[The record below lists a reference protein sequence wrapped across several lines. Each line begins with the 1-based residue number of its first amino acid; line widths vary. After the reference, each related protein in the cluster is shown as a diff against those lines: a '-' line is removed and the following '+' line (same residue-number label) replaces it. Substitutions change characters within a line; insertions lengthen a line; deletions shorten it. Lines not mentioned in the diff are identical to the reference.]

1 VQVPRS
7 SDLEIQKKIQAVLA
21 SKWEKMTPGRKD
33 TLAYTNCYGTPE
45 TFNVYRWLQNLTSD
59 ANVRA
64 NVRNDAIRI
73 FLETY
78 EHLPPPMRYRFNKA
92 CNERP
97 DDNDYLPPDK
107 ELKGKLLENFKK
119 QRDEF
124 LKTYPNGMPDCQADK
139 KQYSFVNHLCSEQQ
153 LPKNVQSPSKRAFF
167 RVLLQGGILDGDRAT
182 RVTAAL
188 APYAER
194 DEVGTGAG
202 TSAKVS
208 AEASASSEASNDAS
222 SDASSDASESSDED

>member
-1 VQVPRS
+1 
-7 SDLEIQKKIQAVLA
+7 
-21 SKWEKMTPGRKD
+21 
-33 TLAYTNCYGTPE
+33 
-45 TFNVYRWLQNLTSD
+45 
-59 ANVRA
+59 
-64 NVRNDAIRI
+64 
-73 FLETY
+73 
-78 EHLPPPMRYRFNKA
+78 MRYRFNKA

-124 LKTYPNGMPDCQADK
+124 LRTYLNGMPESRADK
-139 KQYSFVNHLCSEQQ
+139 KQYHFVNSLCSKHH
-153 LPKNVQSPSKRAFF
+153 LPKIVQFPPRRAFL
-167 RVLLQGGILDGDRAT
+167 RVLLQRDILDGDRAT
-182 RVTAAL
+182 RVSAAL

-208 AEASASSEASNDAS
+208 AEANASSEESSDASSDASNDAS

>member
-1 VQVPRS
+1 
-7 SDLEIQKKIQAVLA
+7 
-21 SKWEKMTPGRKD
+21 
-33 TLAYTNCYGTPE
+33 
-45 TFNVYRWLQNLTSD
+45 
-59 ANVRA
+59 
-64 NVRNDAIRI
+64 
-73 FLETY
+73 
-78 EHLPPPMRYRFNKA
+78 
-92 CNERP
+92 
-97 DDNDYLPPDK
+97 
-107 ELKGKLLENFKK
+107 
-119 QRDEF
+119 
-124 LKTYPNGMPDCQADK
+124 MPDCQADK